1 MVAVECNRQ
10 DVCEYLVEAGADVN
24 LYDAAGRD
32 AMLYAAEKKHE
43 DIMRT
48 LQRAAGAGG
57 SPSTICCAFCRCDR
71 VKLKS
76 FKRSYFAGHNLDEDR
91 TDSGAPVNVYSHTD
105 RPRITFGSNK
115 TQVNEWLSLPCMTGN
130 VRGDTASRGI
140 NEGYGL

>member
-32 AMLYAAEKKHE
+32 AMLYAAEKKDE

-57 SPSTICCAFCRCDR
+57 SPSNICCAFCCCNRME
-71 VKLKS
+71 LKS
-76 FKRSYFAGHNLDEDR
+76 S
-91 TDSGAPVNVYSHTD
+91 NVLVFQGIIWT
-105 RPRITFGSNK
+105 T
-115 TQVNEWLSLPCMTGN
+115 TEL
-130 VRGDTASRGI
+130 TAEHR
-140 NEGYGL
+140 